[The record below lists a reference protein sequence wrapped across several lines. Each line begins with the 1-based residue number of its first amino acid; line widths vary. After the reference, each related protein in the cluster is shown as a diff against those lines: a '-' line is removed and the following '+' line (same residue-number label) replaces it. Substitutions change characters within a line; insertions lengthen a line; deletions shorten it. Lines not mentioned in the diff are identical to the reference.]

1 MAAPLPEAEDG
12 ATTASP
18 EPSDEVPHARGP
30 IVLGVEDMGL
40 QDGKGVEMSLG
51 TDSTDD
57 VPAAV
62 AATPK
67 SEEVT
72 KTDSSLDKDG
82 DGDIVLEDTK
92 AKEEPKDEDAATN
105 PTEEDSKSESV
116 GQSSQAPDAKKE
128 T

>member
-1 MAAPLPEAEDG
+1 
-12 ATTASP
+12 
-18 EPSDEVPHARGP
+18 
-30 IVLGVEDMGL
+30 MGL

-62 AATPK
+62 AATPT

-72 KTDSSLDKDG
+72 KIDSSLDKDG